1 MWSRPGLCDVL
12 APASASVLK
21 MLPSV
26 AGVEITACI
35 FDPAPLWLCAVITA
49 YVLNLRSNA
58 STVAT
63 CIETLASLEANG
75 AFPPAGAVWLG
86 MNRLGTVRV
95 STAKCGRGQEAI
107 SRTYLSTPP
116 LGYRAV

>member
-49 YVLNLRSNA
+49 YVLNLR
-58 STVAT
+58 
-63 CIETLASLEANG
+63 
-75 AFPPAGAVWLG
+75 
-86 MNRLGTVRV
+86 NRILVHFLYM
-95 STAKCGRGQEAI
+95 KKE
-107 SRTYLSTPP
+107 
-116 LGYRAV
+116 